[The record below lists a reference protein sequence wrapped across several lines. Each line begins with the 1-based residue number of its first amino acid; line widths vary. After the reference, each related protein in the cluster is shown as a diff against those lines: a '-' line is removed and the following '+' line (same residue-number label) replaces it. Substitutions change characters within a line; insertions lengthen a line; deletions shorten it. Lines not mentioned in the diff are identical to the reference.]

1 MAKMVVKGI
10 SEYQNALR
18 KLIETSE
25 GSVKKAVYE
34 GAKVIADAC
43 AEGIRGLPTDE
54 GWGTKDR
61 PLRGLRPTEKQGL
74 EESFGLSK
82 IHNEDGF
89 INTKAGFSGYNDF
102 PTKKYPNGQP
112 NVLIARVIES
122 GTSFREKHPFIRPAV
137 GRSKNKAIYYMDE
150 QIKKDIRDKGF

>member
-1 MAKMVVKGI
+1 MAKMVIKGI

-18 KLIETSE
+18 KLMETSE

-43 AEGIRGLPTDE
+43 SESIRGLPTDDR
-54 GWGTKDR
+54 WGTEDR
-61 PLRGLRPTEKQGL
+61 PLRGLRHIEKQGL
-74 EESFGLSK
+74 QKSFGLSK
-82 IHNEDGF
+82 IRNEDGF
-89 INTKAGFSGYNDF
+89 INTKAGFSGYNDM
-102 PTKKYPNGQP
+102 PTKKFPNGQP

-137 GRSKNKAIYYMDE
+137 NRSKNQAIYYMDE
-150 QIKKDIRDKGF
+150 QLKKDIRDKGF